1 MEKLKYISYF
11 LLIFLFLGCEEE
23 KLDIDKYGSISGI
36 ILDGESYEP
45 LKGVLLATNP
55 ASTASLTNDAGK
67 FEISKIIE
75 GDVAITARKKDFL
88 TSSVNVA
95 VYEGEETTV
104 TFFMLKDEKDVGS
117 VIIYDPVPGNGATN
131 QATSFTFKWKVDQEN
146 KSKELEYTVYIFES
160 NSTVQQIVGENL
172 TAKEVTVDG
181 LKNSI
186 SYYWYVVAK
195 FEGGNVANSP
205 TWTFK
210 TGDITTEN

>member
-11 LLIFLFLGCEEE
+11 LLILLFIGCEEE
-23 KLDIDKYGSISGI
+23 KLDIEKYGSISGI

-45 LKGVLLATNP
+45 LTGVLLATNP
-55 ASTASLTNDAGK
+55 ASTASLTDGAGK

-95 VYEGEETTV
+95 VYDGEETNV

-117 VIIYDPVPGNGATN
+117 IIIYDPVPGNGATN
-131 QATSFTFKWKVDQEN
+131 QSKSFTFKWKVDQEN
-146 KSKELEYTVYIFES
+146 KSKVLEYTVYIFES
-160 NSTVQQIVGENL
+160 NSIVQQIVGENL
-172 TAKEVTVDG
+172 SAKEVTVDG
-181 LKNSI
+181 LKANTT
-186 SYYWYVVAK
+186 YYWYVVAK
-195 FEGGNVANSP
+195 HEGSNVANSP

-210 TGDITTEN
+210 TADITSEN